1 MVRRVNNKNQSDP
14 HLAVSRDLSL
24 DEVGVAANRLRDGV
38 REVSEILR
46 SRVGVREK
54 EAMGEKSLHV
64 HEQ

>member
-1 MVRRVNNKNQSDP
+1 M
-14 HLAVSRDLSL
+14 SRDLSL